1 MHNTVDTTH
10 HKFTQLVIFLAWFL
24 PIIASAS
31 YERID
36 ADVINYTIVLSIATG
51 LFFLFVVLRI
61 NNVSKNTYYVLLFIY
76 GFAWLSDLN
85 EYTEIIVFSSYALL
99 AHLIG
104 YNFPKLLYKQYLMVC
119 YLIGIM
125 AIVDL
130 VSFNTM
136 GATMIGRS
144 DINPFNEYFPRIS
157 TFFDEPSGQA
167 MFLGPALFYL
177 LSGIISVSKTRTKD
191 NWSLTI
197 LILVAYLLPFSLT
210 AYFMLFVFFLYFL
223 IIHRSSYKTILF
235 ALILI
240 FAAVSSAD
248 ISNMI
253 IDKSNTAISRDIY
266 YDNYGVST
274 SGAGL
279 IALRDILSNTGV
291 FDILVGLGYYNTFT
305 VLPQY
310 LAGSELELYYRSV
323 GFFDNFASVGL
334 VHLLYGY
341 GLPGISVI
349 IYFLW
354 RSFKNLPDKPL
365 ALATIFVVILSM
377 VKSPQS
383 IGESMFIFFVFGL
396 YWSAGPTRT
405 AYMPVKTQLISKYTY
420 THG

>member
-36 ADVINYTIVLSIATG
+36 ADVINYTIVLSIVTG

-119 YLIGIM
+119 YLIGII

-197 LILVAYLLPFSLT
+197 LILVAYLLPFSFT

-223 IIHRSSYKTILF
+223 ILYLYFIVRI
-235 ALILI
+235 I
-240 FAAVSSAD
+240 F
-248 ISNMI
+248 N
-253 IDKSNTAISRDIY
+253 
-266 YDNYGVST
+266 
-274 SGAGL
+274 
-279 IALRDILSNTGV
+279 
-291 FDILVGLGYYNTFT
+291 
-305 VLPQY
+305 
-310 LAGSELELYYRSV
+310 
-323 GFFDNFASVGL
+323 
-334 VHLLYGY
+334 
-341 GLPGISVI
+341 
-349 IYFLW
+349 
-354 RSFKNLPDKPL
+354 
-365 ALATIFVVILSM
+365 
-377 VKSPQS
+377 
-383 IGESMFIFFVFGL
+383 
-396 YWSAGPTRT
+396 
-405 AYMPVKTQLISKYTY
+405 
-420 THG
+420 